1 MFFGEVKTKDSE
13 NGVLSTSLILDENGL
28 KVKIKKGTVINKKI
42 INLLLVNKIKYIT
55 CAKLE
60 KNDVDENLA
69 VHRISE
75 KLVNKKNSNLKLSKA
90 AQGRCNILSKIN
102 GLLKFN
108 PQQLLSINS
117 ITDEIGVATLKPY
130 SLIKKDQ
137 TVASIKAIP
146 FGINK
151 NVLQKIEKAS
161 NECLQILPFQ
171 NMNVH
176 LIQTKN
182 KNTADK
188 ILKKTV
194 LVTEKR
200 LLSLNLKNFVDKICE
215 HNVKSLSAK
224 IQNSIE
230 EGANI
235 ILVFGVSA
243 ICDINDIIPQ
253 ALRVN
258 NGTVI
263 RLGMPVEPGNLM
275 LLGQIQNLNKIISFI
290 GMPGCARSQK
300 ENGVDWILWRLFC
313 GLGICNEDI
322 NEMGNGGLL

>member
-1 MFFGEVKTKDSE
+1 M
-13 NGVLSTSLILDENGL
+13 
-28 KVKIKKGTVINKKI
+28 
-42 INLLLVNKIKYIT
+42 
-55 CAKLE
+55 
-60 KNDVDENLA
+60 
-69 VHRISE
+69 
-75 KLVNKKNSNLKLSKA
+75 
-90 AQGRCNILSKIN
+90 
-102 GLLKFN
+102 
-108 PQQLLSINS
+108 
-117 ITDEIGVATLKPY
+117 ATLKPY

-151 NVLQKIEKAS
+151 NILQKIEKVS
-161 NECLQILPFQ
+161 IECLQILPFQ

-182 KNTADK
+182 INTPEK

-194 LVTEKR
+194 LVTKKR
-200 LLSLNLKNFVDKICE
+200 LLTLNLKNFVDKICD
-215 HNVKSLSAK
+215 HSIKSLSK
-224 IQNSIE
+224 NIQSSIE

-253 ALRVN
+253 SLRNN
-258 NGTVI
+258 NGNVV

-275 LLGQIQNLNKIISFI
+275 LLGQIKNSNKIIPFI